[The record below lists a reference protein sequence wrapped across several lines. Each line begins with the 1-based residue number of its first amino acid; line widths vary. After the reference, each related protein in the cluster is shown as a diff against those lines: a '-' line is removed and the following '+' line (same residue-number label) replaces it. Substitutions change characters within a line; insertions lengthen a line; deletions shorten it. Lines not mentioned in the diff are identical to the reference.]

1 MRRPPL
7 FALPAIAALAV
18 VCSGSLHAQET
29 PPDEAGKAEDL
40 AKQLTNPVADLV
52 SIPFQFNWAGGVG
65 EDDAMR
71 FILNVQPVVP
81 FSISENWNLIGRFI
95 LPYISQPPLAP
106 GDSTESGT
114 GDITLSAFFSP
125 KKGKLIWG
133 VGPAFGIPTTT
144 NPALGSGKWSI
155 GPTVVVLKL
164 SGPWTYGILANQL
177 WSYADTSDVDR
188 ADVNQ
193 AFFQPFFTHTSHK
206 AVTLGIN
213 SETIANWHADSGQKW
228 TVPVN
233 IFASKVT
240 KLGPFPF
247 SIQGGVGYYFES
259 PDIGPSGW
267 QLRMNFTVILPKEK

>member
-1 MRRPPL
+1 MRRPTL
-7 FALPAIAALAV
+7 LGLLAIVSVAFLISSPAP
-18 VCSGSLHAQET
+18 AQEAAEGKT
-29 PPDEAGKAEDL
+29 SDEEQL

-65 EDDAMR
+65 EDDALR

-81 FSISENWNLIGRFI
+81 FSLSENWNLIGRFI
-95 LPYISQPPLAP
+95 LPYVSMPALAP

-125 KKGKLIWG
+125 KKGSLVWG

-144 NPALGSGKWSI
+144 NPALGSGKWSA

-164 SGPWTYGILANQL
+164 HGPWTYGILANQL
-177 WSYADTSDVDR
+177 WSYADTSDVER
-188 ADVNQ
+188 AKVNQ
-193 AFFQPFFTHTSHK
+193 GYFQPFLVHTSK
-206 AVTLGIN
+206 NAVSLGIN
-213 SETIANWHADSGQKW
+213 SETIANWEAESGQKW

-240 KLGPFPF
+240 RLGPFPF
-247 SIQGGVGYYFES
+247 SVQGGVGYYFES
-259 PDIGPSGW
+259 PDIGPTGW
-267 QLRMNFTVILPKEK
+267 QLRMAFTVILPEKK

>member
-1 MRRPPL
+1 MRRPSIL
-7 FALPAIAALAV
+7 ALLAIAALTLLCAGPV
-18 VCSGSLHAQET
+18 QAQEA
-29 PPDEAGKAEDL
+29 PAGEADKAEDL

-71 FILNVQPVVP
+71 FILNIQPVVP

-95 LPYISQPPLAP
+95 LPYISMPPLAP
-106 GDSTESGT
+106 GDSTQSGT

-125 KKGKLIWG
+125 KKGKVVWG

-144 NPALGSGKWSI
+144 NPALGSGKWSV
-155 GPTVVVLKL
+155 GPTFVVLKL

-193 AFFQPFFTHTSHK
+193 AYFQPFFTHTSKK

-213 SETIANWHADSGQKW
+213 SETIANWEADSSQTW

-267 QLRMNFTVILPKEK
+267 QLRMNFTVILPKGK

>member
-1 MRRPPL
+1 MIKPSSTS
-7 FALPAIAALAV
+7 ALLLAV
-18 VCSGSLHAQET
+18 LAVLCAGPALAQET
-29 PPDEAGKAEDL
+29 PPAEPDKAEDL

-52 SIPFQFNWAGGVG
+52 SIPFQFNWANGVG

-95 LPYISQPPLAP
+95 LPFISQPPLAP
-106 GDSTESGT
+106 GDSAESGT

-125 KKGKLIWG
+125 KKGKLVWG
-133 VGPAFGIPTTT
+133 VGPVFGIPTTT

-188 ADVNQ
+188 SDVNQ
-193 AFFQPFFTHTSHK
+193 AYFQPFLVHTSKK
-206 AVTLGIN
+206 AVSLGIN
-213 SETIANWHADSGQKW
+213 SETIANWEADSGQKW

-247 SIQGGVGYYFES
+247 SIQGGMGYYFES

-267 QLRMNFTVILPKEK
+267 QLRMAFTLILPNKK

>member
-1 MRRPPL
+1 MERSTLTAL
-7 FALPAIAALAV
+7 FAIAALPLLLAV
-18 VCSGSLHAQET
+18 PARAQEAEKA
-29 PPDEAGKAEDL
+29 DQSEAP
-40 AKQLTNPVADLV
+40 AKLLTNPVADLV

-71 FILNVQPVVP
+71 FLLNIQPVVP
-81 FSISENWNLIGRFI
+81 FSLNENWNLIGRII
-95 LPYISQPPLAP
+95 LPYISQPPLAA

-125 KKGKLIWG
+125 KKSKVIWG

-144 NPALGSGKWSI
+144 NPALGSGKWSA
-155 GPTVVVLKL
+155 GPTVVILKL

-177 WSYADTSDVDR
+177 WSYADTSDVER
-188 ADVNQ
+188 SDVNQ
-193 AFFQPFFTHTSHK
+193 AYFQPFLVHTSKK
-206 AVTLGIN
+206 AVSLGIN
-213 SETIANWHADSGQKW
+213 SETIANWEADSGQTW

-267 QLRMNFTVILPKEK
+267 QLRMAFSVILPEKK